1 MFKFNFW
8 TWRLKPSEEHQYLA
22 RSEEIEG
29 ISDFVAEGE
38 RSESKAVS
46 GIETLDFDHNQKGIS
61 LQILFLLFWIG
72 I

>member
-1 MFKFNFW
+1 MKFNF
-8 TWRLKPSEEHQYLA
+8 WRLKPSEELQYLD

-29 ISDFVAEGE
+29 ISDFVAVGE

-46 GIETLDFDHNQKGIS
+46 GIKTLDFDHNQKGIS